1 MFIMVKRIHW
11 NAFVEKLWA
20 NKNIIWLAGVRRV
33 GKTFLCR
40 AIEDIKYF
48 DCELPSVRN
57 AMEDPEGF
65 LKNFRGA
72 RLALDEIHKLKN
84 PSELLKI
91 AADYF
96 PETKVIAAGSSVL
109 AAAKKFK
116 DTLTDR
122 KRDLWLTPANSADMA
137 DFGLPSIDARLFNGG
152 LPPYFMAE
160 KPSERDYY
168 DWMENYWARD
178 VQDIFNVGKRGAF
191 IKFAELL
198 LARSGGIFEASS
210 YSAPCEI
217 SRGTVQSY
225 LNILEATFVAHFI
238 RPFSRRGAAEII
250 SAPKV
255 YAFDTGFVRAFKG
268 FGELRPDD
276 KGSLWEHLILNEVF
290 SVGQSRRVNYWRDK
304 QGHEVD
310 FLLAPPGRKGLAL
323 ECKLREA
330 EFNPK
335 NLKVFA
341 RHYPDFDLAV
351 AASDVSVPHNKSLA
365 GLDIK
370 FVNLADV
377 RGLLETGGYV
387 IA

>member
-1 MFIMVKRIHW
+1 MVKRNHW
-11 NAFVEKLWA
+11 DALVEKLWTK
-20 NKNIIWLAGVRRV
+20 KNIIWLAGVRRA
-33 GKTFLCR
+33 GKTSLCR
-40 AIEDIKYF
+40 AIEGVQYF

-65 LKNFRGA
+65 LKNFKGA
-72 RLALDEIHKLKN
+72 RLALDEIHRLNN

-96 PETKVIAAGSSVL
+96 PEIKVIATGSSVL

-137 DFGLPSIDARLFNGG
+137 DFGLSSVDARLFNGG

-178 VQDIFNVGKRGAF
+178 VQDLFSVGKRGAF
-191 IKFAELL
+191 LKFAELL
-198 LARSGGIFEASS
+198 LTRSGGIFDASS
-210 YSAPCEI
+210 YASPCEI
-217 SRGTVQSY
+217 SRGTVHAY
-225 LNILEATFVAHFI
+225 LAILEATFVAHVI

-268 FGELRPDD
+268 FGELRPAD
-276 KGSLWEHLILNEVF
+276 KGYLWEHLVLNEVF
-290 SVGQSRRVNYWRDK
+290 SVAQSRRVNYWRDK

-310 FLLAPPGRKGLAL
+310 LLLAPPGRRGLAL

-351 AASDVSVPHNKSLA
+351 AASDVSTTHTKSLG
-365 GLDIK
+365 GLNIK
-370 FVNLADV
+370 FVGLAGV
-377 RGLLETGGYV
+377 SGLLETGGY
-387 IA
+387 IIS